1 MGQMN
6 KAIKREHHITPTIKE
21 MIGDLNRA
29 KVFTKL
35 GLTQGYNLLELV
47 QESRYITKFGTHMG
61 LMHYKHVN
69 FRTSS
74 ALKSFNMWF
83 EKLWRVSMVGKT
95 SVMTS

>member
-1 MGQMN
+1 MSPIVVAPKPKSPGKVCVFVEMGQMN
-6 KAIKREHHITPTIKE
+6 KAIEREHHIMPTIKE

-35 GLTQGYNLLELV
+35 GYNLLELV
-47 QESRYITKFGTHMG
+47 PESRYITKFGTHMG

-74 ALKSFNMWF
+74 ALKSFKM
-83 EKLWRVSMVGKT
+83 
-95 SVMTS
+95 